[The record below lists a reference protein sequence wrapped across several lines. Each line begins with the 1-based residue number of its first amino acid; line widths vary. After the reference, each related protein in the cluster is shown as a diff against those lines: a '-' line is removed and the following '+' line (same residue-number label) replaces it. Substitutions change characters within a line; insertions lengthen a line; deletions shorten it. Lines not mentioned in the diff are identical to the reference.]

1 MSSEDPS
8 LSALLTD
15 RALPI
20 GNVDDGL
27 GVNRRALQVYVVNP
41 IQVGEFPGGVLT
53 LPLTR
58 STIEQVVSGS
68 TVTLNLSQY
77 DIFFIDI
84 NSPIAE
90 ITLAFAGTR
99 VSGGEIYVFIRN
111 NSGGD
116 TNIIYPSNLRA
127 PMGILTV
134 GVLPSGQTTFYH
146 AIYRAPLNLWL
157 VTNGNAFFA

>member
-1 MSSEDPS
+1 MSDETPA
-8 LSALLTD
+8 LSALQTD

-27 GVNRRALQVYVVNP
+27 GVQRRALQVWVVNP
-41 IQVGEFPGGVLT
+41 IQVGDFPGGVLT

-58 STIEQVVSGS
+58 STIEMVA
-68 TVTLNLSQY
+68 TDVTITLDLTRY

-84 NSPIAE
+84 NSPLVELTIQY
-90 ITLAFAGTR
+90 AGSR
-99 VSGGEIYVFIRN
+99 ISGGEQYVFIRN
-111 NSGGD
+111 NSGSD
-116 TNIIYPSNLRA
+116 TNLIYPVNLRA

-134 GVLPSGQTTFYH
+134 GILPDGQTTYWH
-146 AIYRAPLNLWL
+146 AFYRAPLNLWL